1 MFLCNINNCITT
13 KKNVN
18 LFIQKNFC
26 GNKLLSLVNIGLIFN
41 VINIKYSWEVH
52 TLRYIFHALS
62 DYYDSKL
69 FRVLKAITKK
79 TIIGRIPI
87 YLTAFDVMTVYAFK
101 DRDIWLYKTQYI

>member
-1 MFLCNINNCITT
+1 MFT
-13 KKNVN
+13 
-18 LFIQKNFC
+18 Q
-26 GNKLLSLVNIGLIFN
+26 N

-101 DRDIWLYKTQYI
+101 DRDI